1 MQALCQGLS
10 AAASFIF
17 RRLQLVSRGSRAV
30 VVVFGQ
36 SGVVDNDRR
45 LVKAP
50 LLISTERATV
60 WFEEAGNRRLQNL
73 YVQPN

>member
-36 SGVVDNDRR
+36 CGVVDNDRR
-45 LVKAP
+45 FP
-50 LLISTERATV
+50 
-60 WFEEAGNRRLQNL
+60 EALP
-73 YVQPN
+73 Y